1 MLTFSRIR
9 LVELIDDKTIYRY
22 HHSDNENVLR
32 ASKPSAHG
40 LAMKLAFVIRL
51 QIANR
56 TNGTRKVKVTF
67 IDTDSDDVLVV
78 FI

>member
-40 LAMKLAFVIRL
+40 LAMKLAFVRFVYRWITEQMEHEKSR
-51 QIANR
+51 
-56 TNGTRKVKVTF
+56 
-67 IDTDSDDVLVV
+67 
-78 FI
+78 